1 MKKTVITVIV
11 TFVLT
16 TLFWFAIGYLT
27 NANTTNDYSQD
38 IIGRWEPIEVSEH
51 YIEFTKYG
59 TLIQWIWG
67 GDKERISIYHKKRHC
82 FHKTGYR
89 H

>member
-38 IIGRWEPIEVSEH
+38 IIGRWEPIEVSEN
-51 YIEFTKYG
+51 YIEFTK
-59 TLIQWIWG
+59 
-67 GDKERISIYHKKRHC
+67 
-82 FHKTGYR
+82 
-89 H
+89 